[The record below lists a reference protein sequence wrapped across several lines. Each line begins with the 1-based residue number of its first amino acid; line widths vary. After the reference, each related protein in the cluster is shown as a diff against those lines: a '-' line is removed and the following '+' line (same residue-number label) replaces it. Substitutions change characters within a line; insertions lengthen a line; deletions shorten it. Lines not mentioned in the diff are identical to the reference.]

1 MAADMILTI
10 EGKHFRRQY
19 LLYIIE
25 ITQGNDKHYYI
36 GQTGDN
42 HATTA
47 RPAFRRLAGHL
58 EDRGRSKENQVYRY
72 LAENVLKFSEAAN
85 KSENF
90 DEKIKQAVEDYL
102 VHSTIDMHVYSLQ
115 EFPPGIEREVHLK
128 NVRKVRLFEKIVI
141 DLFRKHQ
148 KKIANKMLSKPP
160 IGVDCP
166 YPEIL
171 NRIES
176 DFKLNQKTNQ

>member
-1 MAADMILTI
+1 MADMILTL
-10 EGKHFRRQY
+10 EGQHFRRQY

-25 ITQGNDKHYYI
+25 ITHGDDYHYYI

-42 HATTA
+42 HYVTA

-58 EDRGRSKENQVYRY
+58 DDGGSSTENQVYRY
-72 LAENVLKFSEAAN
+72 LAEKLLGPSNDDN
-85 KSENF
+85 KT
-90 DEKIKQAVEDYL
+90 KIFNGKTKQLVEDYL
-102 VHSTIDMHVYSLQ
+102 VHSTVRMHVYSLQ
-115 EFPPGIEREVHLK
+115 EFPSNIEREAHLT

-148 KKIANKMLSKPP
+148 KKIANKKLSRIPE
-160 IGVDCP
+160 DEECP

-171 NRIES
+171 NKIKD
-176 DFKLNQKTNQ
+176 DFKLNEKTNQ

>member
-1 MAADMILTI
+1 MADMILTL
-10 EGKHFRRQY
+10 EGQHFRRQY

-25 ITQGNDKHYYI
+25 ITHGDDHHFYI
-36 GQTGDN
+36 GQTGD
-42 HATTA
+42 HHYITA

-58 EDRGRSKENQVYRY
+58 DDGGRSTENQVYRY
-72 LAENVLKFSEAAN
+72 LAEKVLGFSEAGD

-90 DEKIKQAVEDYL
+90 NEKTKQAVEDYL
-102 VHSTIDMHVYSLQ
+102 VHSTVRMHVYSLQ
-115 EFPPGIEREVHLK
+115 EFPPDIEREAHLT

-148 KKIANKMLSKPP
+148 KRIANKKLSRIPE
-160 IGVDCP
+160 GEECP

-171 NRIES
+171 DRIKN
-176 DFKLNQKTNQ
+176 DFKIKS